1 MKLATTLAATACL
14 MSTPLFA
21 MDNEQRAADSR
32 AAVQA
37 LVGQLKGELQA
48 AMEQGGP
55 VAAIQVCNTK
65 ADTIAEN
72 LSQEKG
78 MEIGR
83 TSLKVRNTKNEPD
96 TWERA
101 VMEKFEVRKM
111 AGEDPTKMEF
121 FEVVEANGK
130 KSFRYMK
137 AIPTAEKPC
146 LACHGAELKPEVSA
160 KLDELY
166 PADKARGFKAGDIRG
181 AFTITSS
188 AE

>member
-1 MKLATTLAATACL
+1 MKSITPLAATLCL
-14 MSTPLFA
+14 MSTPLLA
-21 MDNEQRAADSR
+21 VDNEQRAADSR

-55 VAAIQVCNTK
+55 INAIQICNTK
-65 ADTIAEN
+65 APAIADS
-72 LSQEKG
+72 LSKEKG

-83 TSLKVRNTKNEPD
+83 TSLKVRNPKNEPD
-96 TWERA
+96 AWERS
-101 VMEKFEVRKM
+101 VLEKFEARKA
-111 AGEDPTKMEF
+111 AGEDPAKMEH

-130 KSFRYMK
+130 KNFRYMK

-146 LACHGAELKPEVSA
+146 LACHGTELKPEVST

-166 PADKARGFKAGDIRG
+166 PGDKARGFKAGDIRG
-181 AFTITSS
+181 AFTISS
-188 AE
+188 AVD